1 MKKAILA
8 TLVSAIAVSGAANAA
23 TAEVYGSVG
32 VNYDTQ
38 KFGDTDR
45 VDGINAARGTDFGI
59 RGEAATTGAL
69 TVSYDMRAEFDDE
82 ERLEMSRANVTI
94 GTEMADLTVGKAE
107 SVFHNSTRAFD
118 KFDGHFTGDFERFD
132 SVDAVERA
140 VLTVRPVAGLTLGMD
155 VAGSEK
161 DGSEFGDAL
170 AFAAQ
175 YEIAGVTLAGAFERN
190 DVEDEEDTRAYRLGA
205 GYDFSAVGV
214 DGLTVGAAFEELKD
228 RTEDSR
234 DRMFAITGAYE
245 MTSDLT
251 LIAGFSTEKGDEDYA
266 DRSNITRVAVDY
278 AITDAV
284 VATAGYAHISHD
296 ETGRDSDS
304 MGTVGIAYNF

>member
-38 KFGDTDR
+38 KFNGDNR
-45 VDGINAARGTDFGI
+45 EDGINATRGTDFGI

-82 ERLEMSRANVTI
+82 EKLEMSRANVTI
-94 GTEMADLTVGKAE
+94 GTEMFDVTAGKAE
-107 SVFHNSTRAFD
+107 SVFDNSTRGFD

-132 SVDAVERA
+132 SVHADERIG
-140 VLTVRPVAGLTLGMD
+140 LTVRPVSGLTLGMD
-155 VAGSEK
+155 IAGGEK
-161 DGSEFGDAL
+161 DGSDFGDEL

-175 YEIAGVTLAGAFERN
+175 YEIAGVTLAGAFTRIDIED
-190 DVEDEEDTRAYRLGA
+190 DVDVRAYRLGA
-205 GYDFSAVGV
+205 GYDFAGVGV
-214 DGLTVGAAFEELKD
+214 EGLTVGAAFEESKD
-228 RTEDSR
+228 RTEDQR
-234 DRMFAITGAYE
+234 NRMFAITGAYE

-251 LIAGFSTEKGDEDYA
+251 LIAGYGSEKGDDDEA
-266 DRSNITRVAVDY
+266 ERINITRVAVDY